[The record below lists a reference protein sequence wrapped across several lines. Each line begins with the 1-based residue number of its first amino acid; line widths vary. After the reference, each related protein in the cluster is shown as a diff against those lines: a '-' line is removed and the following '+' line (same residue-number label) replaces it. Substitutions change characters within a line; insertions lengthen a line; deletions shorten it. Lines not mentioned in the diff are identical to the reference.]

1 MSYRNWNG
9 LDYKTYQS
17 VGFFMWKE
25 KKIYLKI
32 FLNYYLLQKFRQF
45 FKSYSENDT
54 PIQTFVKILLILKC
68 QRIYGAF
75 FFARKLPL
83 LDKYDIVNG
92 PTIRKFYFLWFF
104 CERAYGAHWILIYCL
119 TVMYKLLVPRLFR

>member
-1 MSYRNWNG
+1 MSYRNWSA

-25 KKIYLKI
+25 KNIFEKI
-32 FLNYYLLQKFRQF
+32 FELLFVAKIPTI

-54 PIQTFVKILLILKC
+54 PIQTFFKSLLILKC
-68 QRIYGAF
+68 QRIYGAL

-83 LDKYDIVNG
+83 LDKHDVVNG
-92 PTIRKFYFLWFF
+92 PAIRKFYFLWFF

-119 TVMYKLLVPRLFR
+119 TVMHKLLVPRLFG